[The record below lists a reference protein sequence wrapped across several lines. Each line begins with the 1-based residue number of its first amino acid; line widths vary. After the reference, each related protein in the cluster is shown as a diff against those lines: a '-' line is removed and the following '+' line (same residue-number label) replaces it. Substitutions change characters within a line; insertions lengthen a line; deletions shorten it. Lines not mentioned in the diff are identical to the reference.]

1 MISTKNEKSHLS
13 STALKKHNQKNFE
26 TEQQQQQQQSVSD
39 TISNERQDSA
49 SSEANPT
56 APSAGSAQML
66 PPLNSNSLTTA
77 ANTTAGSQSNT
88 ALVNQMM
95 ATMFSNSSISS
106 VQSGGND
113 IVPIAFMSVNALQQ
127 MMMQQKF
134 LADLHTTNKSQIDA
148 STLSRQSIEST
159 NGNKLW
165 VNTGFS
171 NSSVSTC
178 VSNVSSPVSTSVIL
192 APNCTNKFDAP
203 NIELNMNEID
213 FGPVAEG
220 CSDIKR
226 VFFKLNNLPQH
237 G

>member
-1 MISTKNEKSHLS
+1 
-13 STALKKHNQKNFE
+13 
-26 TEQQQQQQQSVSD
+26 
-39 TISNERQDSA
+39 
-49 SSEANPT
+49 
-56 APSAGSAQML
+56 ML

-148 STLSRQSIEST
+148 STLSRQSIES
-159 NGNKLW
+159 NKLC

-178 VSNVSSPVSTSVIL
+178 VSNVSSPASTSIIL
-192 APNCTNKFDAP
+192 APNCTNKCDTT
-203 NIELNMNEID
+203 NIVLDMNEID
-213 FGPVAEG
+213 FGPIAEG
-220 CSDIKR
+220 CSDIKQ
-226 VFFKLNNLPQH
+226 VFFNLKNLPQH